1 MSGDVGK
8 DQHKEEMA
16 QLYSSSTDRV
26 ATLGEKIAQP
36 GLAGSD
42 NTPVVRSV
50 VPHCLWVTSLSSQ
63 SVISYLADQLL
74 VRVDIQAA
82 VEGAAFQLVQ
92 QDVFPAQ
99 Q

>member
-1 MSGDVGK
+1 MIPGEESPGNIVAFPVSQSVREYLGLYRLSGDVGK

-50 VPHCLWVTSLSSQ
+50 VPHCLWVTSLSFRQ
-63 SVISYLADQLL
+63 
-74 VRVDIQAA
+74 
-82 VEGAAFQLVQ
+82 
-92 QDVFPAQ
+92 
-99 Q
+99 